1 MKQATKV
8 EKSTRQLQNI
18 FTGQTKKKTGIYKS
32 KRHEKLFYTDGL

>member
-18 FTGQTKKKTGIYKS
+18 FTGQTKKKNWHIQKQ
-32 KRHEKLFYTDGL
+32 KA